1 MPHLAAEITWISLNQ
16 IREMEFFF
24 FMFTVFVYGIKAP
37 LQSPNW
43 ICNLGAPATVH
54 LINMLSPLL
63 SSLAVRVANLSA
75 FAQLAALSVNKDPV
89 LVMMEV
95 EEGAD

>member
-1 MPHLAAEITWISLNQ
+1 MPQPTDI
-16 IREMEFFF
+16 
-24 FMFTVFVYGIKAP
+24 IKFDFCKPAP
-37 LQSPNW
+37 TLQSPNW

-75 FAQLAALSVNKDPV
+75 FAQLAALSVKKDPV
-89 LVMMEV
+89 LVMVEV
-95 EEGAD
+95 EEGGD

>member
-1 MPHLAAEITWISLNQ
+1 MEI
-16 IREMEFFF
+16 FF

-75 FAQLAALSVNKDPV
+75 FAQLAALSVKKDPV
-89 LVMMEV
+89 LVMVKV
-95 EEGAD
+95 EEGGD